1 MPVRWSRVKSRV
13 RALLAGAVKD
23 RVDFHSTRYRRAH
36 DSDGRAWITL
46 DGEEVLNMATI
57 VAWRTQ
63 YDMAYR
69 MKEAFNGD
77 SMAFNAGWD
86 YAKEYMRDE
95 SIFWQHEFG
104 QALFKYPNLPI
115 DEILSSP
122 NPLIR
127 AIGVLD
133 RRVGRARLIGLLKDE
148 PHPLVMRLGAFR
160 SVAEDW
166 QA

>member
-1 MPVRWSRVKSRV
+1 
-13 RALLAGAVKD
+13 
-23 RVDFHSTRYRRAH
+23 
-36 DSDGRAWITL
+36 
-46 DGEEVLNMATI
+46 MATI

-69 MKEAFNGD
+69 MKEAFDGD
-77 SMAFNAGWD
+77 PMAFNAGWN
-86 YAKEYMRDE
+86 YARECMHDE

-104 QALFKYPNLPI
+104 QALFDYPNLPI
-115 DEILSSP
+115 DEIQSSP

-127 AIGVLD
+127 AIGMLD

-148 PHPLVMRLGAFR
+148 SHPLVMRVGAFR

-166 QA
+166 QD